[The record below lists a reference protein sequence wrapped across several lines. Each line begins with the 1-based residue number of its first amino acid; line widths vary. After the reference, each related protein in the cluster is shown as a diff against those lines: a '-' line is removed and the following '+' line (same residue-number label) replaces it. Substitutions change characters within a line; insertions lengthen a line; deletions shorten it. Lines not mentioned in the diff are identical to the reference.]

1 MVRTKVFV
9 GNLSFSTTEAELAKE
24 FEVAGKVVSANII
37 TRGPRSLG
45 YGFVEM
51 DNEGDANNAVKLL
64 DKKEI
69 GGRPI
74 NVEVAKDRVETT
86 PNTNTNANAKNT
98 GRNKRPS
105 NKPNTTGA
113 PQSGAPSNNSGA
125 PQSGSSRPSGQRER
139 KERNT
144 QGHSDNQA
152 KEEPRTL
159 STDTLF
165 VANLPFALTDEGLA
179 KMMNDCTLSFSKANV
194 AMKRSG
200 RSKGFGFITF
210 ANQEDQKK
218 ALDALNNKDV
228 DGRPLSVKVA
238 HNRVETTGAP
248 STSSPAP
255 VKTSSPA
262 PVKTSSPA
270 PTKTSSPAP
279 SKSTS
284 SPSVPKAQQGG
295 NN

>member
-9 GNLSFSTTEAELAKE
+9 GNLSFSTTETELAQE
-24 FEVAGKVVSANII
+24 FEAAGKVVSANII

-51 DNEGDANNAVKLL
+51 DNENDANNAVKLL

-74 NVEVAKDRVETT
+74 NVEVAKVRTESDSSNTT
-86 PNTNTNANAKNT
+86 DANAKNA
-98 GRNKRPS
+98 GRRRQPRGPRDN
-105 NKPNTTGA
+105 NT
-113 PQSGAPSNNSGA
+113 SGAPKSGNSSSGA
-125 PQSGSSRPSGQRER
+125 PRDQSGSSRPSGSTGPR
-139 KERNT
+139 KERT
-144 QGHSDNQA
+144 QGQQTNTRVQ
-152 KEEPRTL
+152 EEPRTL

-179 KMMNDCTLSFSKANV
+179 KMMNDSSLSFAKANV
-194 AMKRSG
+194 ATKKRTG
-200 RSKGFGFITF
+200 RSKGFGFIVF

-218 ALDALNNKDV
+218 ALDALNNKDL

-238 HNRVETTGAP
+238 HNRIETAPTTSTGSSAP
-248 STSSPAP
+248 ATSTTASS
-255 VKTSSPA
+255 
-262 PVKTSSPA
+262 SSPA
-270 PTKTSSPAP
+270 PTKSAAQSA
-279 SKSTS
+279 
-284 SPSVPKAQQGG
+284 SPSVAKVQGG